1 MKERTLIISLII
13 LLVVIIISI
22 IYTTVPRLELSGIE
36 NMTIS
41 YRKTY
46 EEQGVILKNANTK
59 YLNKIKTVSN
69 FDNKKLGTYHIDY
82 TLKLGAR
89 TLRKRRNI
97 KVVDDVPPIIKLEGN
112 QITNISINEEYKE
125 PGYTAQDEYDGD
137 ITQKVEV
144 TGNVDEKNYGE
155 YIIKY
160 KVKDNSNNITEMNRI
175 VKVIDEEPPKIV
187 CQSNYSAFKVN
198 TKNIIGCK
206 AEDNIDGNI
215 TEKIKVEGEYNTE
228 KKGTY
233 NIKYIVEDD
242 SGNKNSIEHN
252 IVIYE
257 PIKRTT
263 YVIINDET
271 KIKDLLKRNG
281 VAATIINPVEE
292 TKEYT
297 EELKNDNYQS
307 GIKIKNKIIKTSK
320 ELENYCN
327 NNQIKYI
334 SIENKITQ
342 PQIDEIINNK
352 DKIIININLN
362 TDIKE
367 INKIIVLL
375 KELEYKFDI
384 IENIK

>member
-41 YRKTY
+41 YRETY

-112 QITNISINEEYKE
+112 QITNISINEKYKE

-160 KVKDNSNNITEMNRI
+160 KVKDNSNNITEINRI
-175 VKVIDEEPPKIV
+175 VKVIDEEPPKII

-271 KIKDLLKRNG
+271 KIKDLLKRNE
-281 VAATIINPVEE
+281 VAATIINPVED

-334 SIENKITQ
+334 SIENKITK

-352 DKIIININLN
+352 DKIMININLN